1 MSDNLQKLNVLVV
14 EDDEDDFILFC
25 DYFKNIAAWKFEIK
39 WIQRYNDAIEELC
52 NNSYTLC
59 FCDYRLGAKNGVELI
74 KDVLAKNTST
84 PIILLTGKGNYNI
97 DIEAT
102 KAGAFD
108 YLIKADLDE
117 DKLERTIRYTLERFN
132 NLQRISESER
142 RYRNIFEKSKDIAF
156 IAAPDNT
163 ITTINYAVTDILN
176 IDEEACIG
184 KKLSSFMRN
193 TEDINYFSSKILNDG
208 EIENFE
214 LEFLTTDKEVKT
226 CLITASI
233 EMDSNNQRYLQGIIH
248 DITGIKKAEQASLQA
263 EKLAASGRF
272 IRTLAHEVRNP
283 LNNIKLAVENLMQ
296 IVSPDDDNNFYLDII
311 HRNGQRIND
320 LVTELLQSSRPAEIS
335 LSDLSLNDIV
345 KTVATQLQDKLV
357 LRNIS
362 FVARYTENDCMIKAD
377 APKLEM
383 AILNILVN
391 AIEAVP
397 DNTGNIEV
405 ITTCINQHPQ
415 LFIID
420 NGCGISPENKA
431 RLFEPYFTSKRNGIG
446 LGLAT
451 TLNILQS
458 HNAKI
463 EVQSEVGNGTMF
475 SIKFNEADHNKTDI
489 KALLS

>member
-1 MSDNLQKLNVLVV
+1 MQSLQVLNVLVV
-14 EDDEDDFILFC
+14 EDDEDDFILIC
-25 DYFKNIAAWKFEIK
+25 DYFKNISAWQFEIK
-39 WIQRYNDAIEELC
+39 WVQRYNDAIEELVT
-52 NNSYTLC
+52 NPYTIC
-59 FCDYRLGAKNGVELI
+59 FCDYRLGARNGVELI
-74 KDVLAKNTST
+74 KDVLAKNTLT

-132 NLQRISESER
+132 NLQKIRESET
-142 RYRNIFEKSKDIAF
+142 RYRSIFEKSKDIVF
-156 IAAPDNT
+156 IALPDTT
-163 ITTINYAVTDILN
+163 ITTINYAVTDIL
-176 IDEEACIG
+176 DVDVEDCIG
-184 KKLSSFMRN
+184 RKLTEFIKNSADVDHFMKMVE
-193 TEDINYFSSKILNDG
+193 TDG
-208 EIENFE
+208 EIENYE
-214 LEFLTTDKEVKT
+214 LDFITVDKEIKT
-226 CLITASI
+226 CLVTASV
-233 EMDSNNQRYLQGIIH
+233 EVDSSNESYLQGIIH
-248 DITGIKKAEQASLQA
+248 DVTDIKKAEQASLQA
-263 EKLAASGRF
+263 EKMAASGRF

-296 IVSPDDDNNFYLDII
+296 TAEPEDDNNFYLDII

-335 LSDLSLNDIV
+335 LNNVSLNEMV
-345 KTVATQLQDKLV
+345 KTVAASLQDKV
-357 LRNIS
+357 MLRNIKL
-362 FVARYTENDCMIKAD
+362 VASYDDNECMIKAD

-397 DNTGNIEV
+397 DDTGAIEV
-405 ITTCINQHPQ
+405 ITSCQNKQPQ
-415 LFIID
+415 LFISD

-458 HNAKI
+458 HNAQI
-463 EVQSEVGNGTMF
+463 EVQSQVNNGSMF
-475 SIKFNEADHNKTDI
+475 IIKF
-489 KALLS
+489 SQ